1 MNDISVST
9 HTFLVYTNLNNI
21 DLEAMFN
28 EVNINDYLVHIL
40 YKNMEKGFKKK
51 RRPPKKQPKNFLN
64 CISFTF
70 IKNTNKINIKLFNT
84 GVTQLTGCK
93 NIEQCKL
100 GIILFWDSIKDIDMF
115 NSFSFL
121 DLFFVSVMR
130 NINFNLGFQISRE
143 KLGKYM
149 LEKPEKYKI
158 LPIMGGFIG
167 LQFLIELES
176 IDDMPVYKFVLDRDN
191 VITEQQPILYKDFIK
206 KQINKK
212 RINIS
217 IFQTGRVLISGI
229 HEMYQAPIIEWIL
242 DLVENIKDDIII
254 KEEEKT
260 VSLEEYLKPPNID

>member
-9 HTFLVYTNLNNI
+9 HTFLAYTNLNNI
-21 DLEAMFN
+21 NLEAMFN
-28 EVNINDYLVHIL
+28 EVDINDYLVHIL

-64 CISFTF
+64 CILFTF
-70 IKNTNKINIKLFNT
+70 IKDTNKINIKFFNT

-93 NIEQCKL
+93 NLEDGNL

-115 NSFSFL
+115 NGFSFL

-149 LEKPEKYKI
+149 MENPGKHKI
-158 LPIMGGFIG
+158 MPIISGFVG

-176 IDDMPVYKFVLDRDN
+176 IDDMPVHKFVLDRDN
-191 VITEQQPILYKDFIK
+191 VITEFQPILYKDFIK
-206 KQINKK
+206 KQISRK

-229 HEMYQAPIIEWIL
+229 HEMYQEPIIEWIL
-242 DLVENIKDDIII
+242 NLVKDVKEDIII
-254 KEEEKT
+254 KEEEEII
-260 VSLEEYLKPPNID
+260 SLEEYLKPSDID